1 MRDKQNG
8 IFFFSMRLHFAI
20 TSVNPK
26 KLLFH
31 LIEWGSDQFDLVEEV
46 PARWR
51 GVGLDDL

>member
-1 MRDKQNG
+1 MEF
-8 IFFFSMRLHFAI
+8 FFFSMRLHFAI